1 MKVVYAAPG
10 HDPEI
15 REIPDQESFWMNI
28 KALLDTSFVKS
39 RRLEKGIH
47 AVMAKDDTALPPLTL
62 WRNHGENSEF
72 LLRGPV
78 VIMSSLPLPFRS
90 LSEKDLEKYLK
101 LFRQPREFFQFRGR
115 TYEYSGNRK
124 WIDTVFT
131 NVIADMI
138 SDGYVICTS
147 ASTGKHAGQ
156 EGNIR
161 LYKNGRVVR
170 VLLSRFDEGRVG
182 TRRLEGFELSV
193 AVWDYE
199 NHGLGI
205 PPTYPIFGSFFD
217 NEFVVEDSV
226 RFYTIGYTIGH
237 PERWYGSK
245 AQAEASFK
253 RHDNRYGDNDQTEYS
268 PGWQNRWE
276 PGPKHEENAKALMA
290 RIVRRIW
297 GMGSVKAEEIT
308 KLRRTPSSSG
318 GCWHCDVRGRAID
331 IFPIGIRV
339 DYTTWLQQNKKGK
352 WVEVKW

>member
-10 HDPEI
+10 REPEI
-15 REIPDQESFWMNI
+15 REIPVSVQFWHEVRTLLGTSAIKTQYLESGVYAVLWKDD
-28 KALLDTSFVKS
+28 KAL
-39 RRLEKGIH
+39 
-47 AVMAKDDTALPPLTL
+47 APLAT
-62 WRNHGENSEF
+62 WRDRSENSEF
-72 LLRGPV
+72 LLRGPI
-78 VIMSSLPLPFRS
+78 VIMSDPPHRS
-90 LSEKDLEKYLK
+90 MPEKKLEKYLK

-131 NVIADMI
+131 NVIVDMI
-138 SDGYVICTS
+138 SDGYVICTP
-147 ASTGKHAGQ
+147 ASTGKHSGQ

-161 LYKNGRVVR
+161 LYKNGRIVQ

-182 TRRLEGFELSV
+182 INRLEGFELSV

-217 NEFVVEDSV
+217 NEFVVKDSV
-226 RFYTIGYTIGH
+226 RFYTIGYAIGYA
-237 PERWYGSK
+237 ERWYGSK
-245 AQAEASFK
+245 AQAKASLK
-253 RHDNRYGDNDQTEYS
+253 KHDDRYGENDKTEYS

-276 PGPKHEENAKALMA
+276 PGTEHEESAKALMA

-308 KLRRTPSSSG
+308 NLRRTPSNSG

-339 DYTTWLQQNKKGK
+339 DYTTWLQQNKRGT